1 MREQTKFIHSGIE
14 ITMNPFKVMI
24 GFAVVMLGLTLLA
37 LSSAENVE
45 YGGVVIIGPFPIVF
59 GSSPDIAVL
68 MVFVALILILLPLL
82 MRW

>member
-1 MREQTKFIHSGIE
+1 
-14 ITMNPFKVMI
+14 MNPFKVMI

-45 YGGVVIIGPFPIVF
+45 YGGVVIIGPIPIVF
-59 GSSPDIAVL
+59 GSSPDIAVF
-68 MVFVALILILLPLL
+68 MVFIALILILLPLL